1 MEKGTNL
8 DNILDMLDKVRFLVS
23 EAKIHPKFFVCVSD
37 CVCVCSCLL
46 DLVVQVLP
54 ELSCPVSLFTYYNP
68 ILKRG
73 LGKFMSSI
81 RDVGV
86 QGLVVPDVPLE
97 ETELLREGA
106 LSNGIELV
114 INHML

>member
-1 MEKGTNL
+1 M
-8 DNILDMLDKVRFLVS
+8 I
-23 EAKIHPKFFVCVSD
+23 SD
-37 CVCVCSCLL
+37 CVCVCSCC
-46 DLVVQVLP
+46 VGFGVQVLP

>member
-1 MEKGTNL
+1 MYSDAYL
-8 DNILDMLDKVRFLVS
+8 CVLV
-23 EAKIHPKFFVCVSD
+23 VG
-37 CVCVCSCLL
+37 LG
-46 DLVVQVLP
+46 VQVLP

-97 ETELLREGA
+97 ETEFLRKEA
-106 LSNGIELV
+106 LNNSIELV
-114 INHML
+114 YFCIIKDSQSCQ